1 MSPEL
6 KGRILFTLSIL
17 IVYRIGTFI
26 PLPGIDGKI
35 VGDFFSRSTNSILS
49 MINTFSGGAFQRMSI
64 FSLNIMP
71 YITASIIIQLLTS
84 MYKSLEDLRK
94 EGELGRRKL
103 NQYTKYLTLGLG
115 CFQSIGIYYGFSNLE
130 DSAFISTSKIFLLT
144 TVFTL
149 LGSTMFLMWLGDK
162 ITNQGIGNGIS
173 LITTTSIVAELP
185 SSLLK
190 IVQITKSA
198 RYSTGLFIFLFLIFL
213 IVFIVYMEK
222 AMRNVRIQYPN
233 RSLARIKNDDSYIPL
248 KINIS
253 GVIPPIFAS
262 SVLMFPLG
270 ILQFFK
276 PTLAAKL
283 SSYVQK
289 GGFLYSVIFTV
300 AVVFFSFFYS
310 EIVFNTE
317 ELAENLKKGN
327 CFIPGIRPGKNT
339 ADYFNLIVGRLTAI
353 GSIYLVLV
361 CIVPD
366 IIFKRQSVAVSI
378 GGTSLLIVINT
389 IIELIT
395 QFQAFV
401 FSERYNSVS
410 KKRKMLIR

>member
-1 MSPEL
+1 MSSEL
-6 KGRILFTLSIL
+6 RERILFTLFIL
-17 IVYRIGTFI
+17 IVYRVGTFI
-26 PLPGIDGKI
+26 PLPGIDSGI
-35 VGDFFSRSTNSILS
+35 VGDFFSRSTNSILG

-94 EGELGRRKL
+94 EGELGRKKL
-103 NQYTKYLTLGLG
+103 NQYTKYLTLALG

-130 DSAFISTSKIFLLT
+130 NSAFISTSKIFLFT

-149 LGSTMFLMWLGDK
+149 LGSTMFLMWLGDR
-162 ITNQGIGNGIS
+162 ITSQGIGNGIS

-185 SSLLK
+185 ANLLK
-190 IVQITKSA
+190 ILQIA
-198 RYSTGLFIFLFLIFL
+198 RSTRYFVGLSIFLFLIFL
-213 IVFIVYMEK
+213 IIFIVYMEK
-222 AMRNVRIQYPN
+222 AMRNVKIQYPN
-233 RSLARIKNDDSYIPL
+233 RSLARIKNDDSYMPL

-262 SVLMFPLG
+262 SLLMFPLG
-270 ILQFFK
+270 ILQFFR
-276 PTLAAKL
+276 PTLAMKL
-283 SSYVQK
+283 SAYVQK
-289 GGFLYSVIFTV
+289 GGLLYSLIFTV
-300 AVVFFSFFYS
+300 TVVFFSFFYS

-339 ADYFNLIVGRLTAI
+339 ADYFNVIVGRLTAI
-353 GSIYLVLV
+353 GSAYLVLV

-366 IIFKRQSVAVSI
+366 VIFRRQAVAISL

-389 IIELIT
+389 VIELIT

-401 FSERYNSVS
+401 FSERYSSVS
-410 KKRKMLIR
+410 KKRKMLVK